1 MLRERILLILE
12 DVKMREI
19 ITLIHIEMSI
29 AQAPNRKD
37 SIDRNDKRHRE
48 RGKEGSTKSNSGC
61 HHYNALI
68 MSMLALS

>member
-1 MLRERILLILE
+1 MRRERILLILK
-12 DVKMREI
+12 DVTMREI
-19 ITLIHIEMSI
+19 ITLIRIEMSI

-37 SIDRNDKRHRE
+37 SIDRNDKRQ

-61 HHYNALI
+61 HCWNALI